1 MPGFIAV
8 FEDFKVLVFIKLL
21 PVLFGKVSVD
31 FFPHRMD
38 CANQYYLVDIAVLG
52 KCGGDK
58 GVFFYIT
65 VVETIPGGTVLTFAA
80 GRSIVVCIWFQ
91 CTCSEK

>member
-1 MPGFIAV
+1 
-8 FEDFKVLVFIKLL
+8 
-21 PVLFGKVSVD
+21 
-31 FFPHRMD
+31 MD